1 MSLTTFSLDS
11 CQFWGLVTISKQR
24 SCDSLSKG
32 GGFFYLHSQ
41 CRAERIGQD
50 FALAEDELVAFQ
62 LLAVRADDLDVG
74 VKLRVKEAG
83 MCEHVI

>member
-32 GGFFYLHSQ
+32 GVFFTFIPSVELN
-41 CRAERIGQD
+41 E
-50 FALAEDELVAFQ
+50 LAKT
-62 LLAVRADDLDVG
+62 LLW
-74 VKLRVKEAG
+74 LRTSLWHFNFWPFEQ
-83 MCEHVI
+83 MTSMSE

>member
-1 MSLTTFSLDS
+1 MAFSLDS
-11 CQFWGLVTISKQR
+11 CQFWGLVTVSKQR
-24 SCDSLSKG
+24 SYDSLPK

-74 VKLRVKEAG
+74 VNLRVKEAG